1 LQACK
6 ALLVVSLCTV
16 LQNAECVG
24 LFPLPVARPGF
35 YPLSLEEYASCVPA
49 EACPGVDSA
58 ALRTAFTWPAGN
70 GTLGCV
76 SQLRNF
82 HPQGERNPALRW
94 RACV

>member
-1 LQACK
+1 MPVPRGSASSCQHTRVVRP
-6 ALLVVSLCTV
+6 VVSSHAFFCWCLCGGV
-16 LQNAECVG
+16 WQSAECVG

-58 ALRTAFTWPAGN
+58 ALRNAFTWPAGN

-76 SQLRNF
+76 L
-82 HPQGERNPALRW
+82 L
-94 RACV
+94 